1 MQQHRLN
8 FKNILSE
15 TIYRYGIYDEY
26 TFSHTDN
33 KICSPLFFLIINRGV
48 NLNNC
53 LLFEFACFFAFV

>member
-33 KICSPLFFLIINRGV
+33 KICSPFFLSLPV
-48 NLNNC
+48 VLT
-53 LLFEFACFFAFV
+53 E